1 MKETTTYIA
10 YIDGAFSLFLDLTAL
25 NPHLIPYYP
34 FTATTPARLTIAQHA
49 AATQQVAAMLPSAGG
64 LRADKLE
71 VSSSVLFISFITVLY
86 YNMPPHIS
94 VYNVLYFFNA
104 LLESISIQA
113 LHLYT

>member
-1 MKETTTYIA
+1 MYVCAQAPAPIYEGRNNL
-10 YIDGAFSLFLDLTAL
+10 YIDGTFSLFLDLTAL

-71 VSSSVLFISFITVLY
+71 VSSSVLFIS
-86 YNMPPHIS
+86 YNCP
-94 VYNVLYFFNA
+94 
-104 LLESISIQA
+104 LL
-113 LHLYT
+113 

>member
-1 MKETTTYIA
+1 M
-10 YIDGAFSLFLDLTAL
+10 FLDLTAL

-71 VSSSVLFISFITVLY
+71 VSSSVLFISY
-86 YNMPPHIS
+86 NCPPYNMPPHIS

-104 LLESISIQA
+104 L
-113 LHLYT
+113 